1 MKRVLRWMLALGL
14 AFSLMYVI
22 AARAGWLSEQQVADQ
37 FKWLAQHPNGR
48 LAAGIWLYALLAGDL
63 ILPVPST
70 LAITAGGSML
80 GWAWGALSSGLGM
93 LTGSAIGY
101 FICLR
106 FGRRAFVRLV
116 EDGDAERVRRFFD
129 RYGAWAIV
137 LGRAVPMLP
146 EIMSCLSGLVRFPP
160 RRYFALTLAGI
171 IPFALLFSWAGDR
184 GTRENESYWLALS
197 VLIPAIWLAGIAV
210 MKFIQDLRH
219 RRSS

>member
-1 MKRVLRWMLALGL
+1 MKRLLRWMLALAV
-14 AFSLMYVI
+14 AFSLLYVI
-22 AARAGWLSEQQVADQ
+22 AEQAGWLSESQVAYQ
-37 FKWLAQHPNGR
+37 FQWLARHEHGR
-48 LAAGIWLYALLAGDL
+48 LAAGVWLYALLAGDL

-70 LAITAGGSML
+70 LAVTAGGSML

-116 EDGDAERVRRFFD
+116 EGGDAERVRRLFD

-137 LGRAVPMLP
+137 LGRAIPMLP

-160 RRYFALTLAGI
+160 RRYFALSLAGI

-184 GTRENESYWLALS
+184 GTREHESYWLALS
-197 VLIPAIWLAGIAV
+197 VLVPAAGLAAIAFT
-210 MKFIQDLRH
+210 KFI
-219 RRSS
+219 RRRRRPPS